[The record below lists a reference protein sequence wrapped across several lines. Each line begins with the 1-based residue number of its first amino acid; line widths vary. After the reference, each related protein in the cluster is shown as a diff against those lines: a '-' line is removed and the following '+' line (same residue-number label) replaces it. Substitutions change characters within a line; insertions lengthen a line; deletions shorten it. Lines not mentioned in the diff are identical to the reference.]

1 MIRPINDILPIL
13 KYAVVVGIFVAIV
26 LTPAYL
32 ACANGSKPYDCMRT
46 RCGSWLFGWSFIGWI
61 FALFVSAK
69 K

>member
-1 MIRPINDILPIL
+1 MIMHMNDILPIL
-13 KYAVVVGIFVAIV
+13 KYIVVICIFVAII

-32 ACANGSKPYDCMRT
+32 ACANESKPYDRMRT

-61 FALFVSAK
+61 FALFVSVK

>member
-1 MIRPINDILPIL
+1 MQIQINDILPVL
-13 KYAVVVGIFVAIV
+13 KYAFVIGIFICIV
-26 LTPAYL
+26 LAPAYL
-32 ACANGSKPYDCMRT
+32 AAANESKPYDRMRT